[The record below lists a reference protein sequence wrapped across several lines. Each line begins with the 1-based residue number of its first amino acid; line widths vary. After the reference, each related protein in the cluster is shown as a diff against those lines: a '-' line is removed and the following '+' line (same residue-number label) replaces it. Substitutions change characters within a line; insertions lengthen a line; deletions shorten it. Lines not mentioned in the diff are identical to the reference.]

1 MDKLFIELRSINK
14 LEDILTRTERIQPNI
29 QKCDKVPSWDGELIV
44 YNSKDINKSNVMGNI
59 RVQVKGS
66 MQQDLSLSGIKFQV
80 ERSDLENYK
89 KDGGCIFYVIYMKD
103 MDNFKIYY
111 NVFLPFDLKLI
122 LDEMD
127 VDQQSKSL
135 YFKKYPME
143 DIELQLKIYR
153 GFIHNKEK
161 QIGTVDASF
170 KIEQLD
176 KDTVRKIDGFNFTL
190 FNSGADPIDM
200 FNSAFKLPTYL
211 YANIMDGKISIP
223 VQKMTFSEIRT
234 CEFPENVCL
243 NGKCYFDSIR
253 MIKKE
258 DDEQILF
265 GKGFCCSQKEGKLS
279 FNLNGTLSE
288 RIKDLNFLLV
298 LCKSDKK
305 VLTVGDSYEIEF
317 NNDKFF
323 EDVKINEQN
332 LIYMVRLSAAL
343 KCIGVTDDLDYDNLK
358 ESDKYSIEILLNSV
372 ILGKTLIFKNDMQK
386 VVKIEIANI
395 VFPVVTECI
404 GDNAYKL
411 ESLFNKQD
419 VMISVDSDQEI
430 SVHLLM
436 GRFDFLEISNIN
448 YDIINNEITKI
459 VYSEKIDHI
468 VTKFILEAL
477 MAYDQNKKIDLYNCV
492 LEISKWQVDNADS
505 DINNL
510 IMLQIKKRQQ
520 NFNAEEILKLN
531 KIKNESNNIE
541 IKLGAC
547 ILLESKSEIEM
558 YWNALD
564 DEARIRFKAFPICY
578 LIDHEYNNSI

>member
-1 MDKLFIELRSINK
+1 MDKLFVELLSINK
-14 LEDILTRTERIQPNI
+14 LEDVLIRTERIQPNI

-44 YNSKDINKSNVMGNI
+44 YNSKNINKSNVIGNI

-66 MQQDLSLSGIKFQV
+66 MQQELGLNGIKFQV

-111 NVFLPFDLKLI
+111 NVLLPFDLKLI

-127 VDQQSKSL
+127 VNQQSKSL
-135 YFKKYPME
+135 YFKEYPME

-176 KDTVRKIDGFNFTL
+176 RDTVRKIDGFNFTL

-234 CEFPENVCL
+234 CEFPEKVCL

-288 RIKDLNFLLV
+288 RIKDLNFLLI
-298 LCKSDKK
+298 LCKSEKK
-305 VLTVGDSYEIEF
+305 VLTVGDSYKVEF
-317 NNDKFF
+317 NNGNLF
-323 EDVKINEQN
+323 EDVRTKEQN
-332 LIYMVRLSAAL
+332 LIYMVRVSAAL
-343 KCIGVTDDLDYDNLK
+343 KCIGVTDDLDCDNLT
-358 ESDKYSIEILLNSV
+358 EIDNYSIEALLNSV
-372 ILGKTLIFKNDMQK
+372 IGGKALILENDIQK
-386 VVKIEIANI
+386 VIKIEIANI
-395 VFPVVTECI
+395 VFPVVTECV

-419 VMISVDSDQEI
+419 VVISVDSDQEV

-448 YDIINNEITKI
+448 YDIIKNEITKM
-459 VYSEKIDHI
+459 VYSEKIDPLL
-468 VTKFILEAL
+468 TKFILEAL
-477 MAYDQNKKIDLYNCV
+477 IAYDQNQKIDLYNCV
-492 LEISKWQVDNADS
+492 LEISKWQVDNVDS
-505 DINNL
+505 DIHNL
-510 IMLQIKKRQQ
+510 NMLQIIKRKQ
-520 NFNAEEILKLN
+520 NFCTEEILKLN
-531 KIKNESNNIE
+531 KIKNESDNIE

-558 YWNALD
+558 YWNVLD
-564 DEARIRFKAFPICY
+564 EETKIRFKAFPIY
-578 LIDHEYNNSI
+578 YFIDREYNSI